1 MTSIHLDLE
10 HFSFTD
16 LAIQSAFGLA
26 GLIFVLL
33 FHGVT
38 INFILMRFNN
48 ITRLDFVSEKFNLV
62 LFHFYLSFA
71 FIALIHII
79 EVILWALMLLLL
91 GLVLSPIEAILFA
104 GSTYTTIGFISNI
117 MPFEWKVLPLFI
129 AFSGLF
135 SIAWTTSIMIGMT
148 NIYRDAWLKK
158 RNDL

>member
-1 MTSIHLDLE
+1 MTSIHLNLE

-26 GLIFVLL
+26 GLVFVLL

-38 INFILMRFNN
+38 INFILMRFNKM
-48 ITRLDFVSEKFNLV
+48 TRFNLV

-79 EVILWALMLLLL
+79 EVILWAVMLMLL
-91 GLVLSPIEAILFA
+91 GLVLNPIEAILFA

-135 SIAWTTSIMIGMT
+135 SVAWTTSIMIGMT